1 MSSAVERF
9 HDFHDNGAWTSE
21 NEVAD
26 GPVVQSQGINAID
39 GDYKLTNLQ
48 RKQFLVIKLFQ
59 VGYRTDFSLRE
70 KKKNMMKMI
79 KNSKE
84 YLMRKLYV
92 LGSNIVYYMTVC
104 LWFVLLFLLTL

>member
-9 HDFHDNGAWTSE
+9 HDFHDNSAWTSE

-48 RKQFLVIKLFQ
+48 RKQFLVIKPFQ

-70 KKKNMMKMI
+70 KKNMMKMI

-84 YLMRKLYV
+84 YLMRKRYV

-104 LWFVLLFLLTL
+104 LWFV